1 MSSALI
7 PLLSPAFPF
16 LGAVNGS
23 LYLLFCEL
31 WYFFHFSFTIDLVS
45 YTCSHLP
52 LVGILF
58 FVVSLVVNKKLAVEF
73 SKAVGNCFP

>member
-16 LGAVNGS
+16 WEAVNGT
-23 LYLLFCEL
+23 LHLIFCEL
-31 WYFFHFSFTIDLVS
+31 WQFFHFSFTIDIVS
-45 YTCSHLP
+45 NTCSHLP

-58 FVVSLVVNKKLAVEF
+58 FVVTLIVYI
-73 SKAVGNCFP
+73 